1 MKVGFKNSF
10 LKSIQKIR
18 NFELKEDIFEV
29 ISNVENA
36 QNLIEIQNLKKLKG
50 YSVYFRIRV
59 GDYRIGIKWVEE
71 SQTVFFVTFDH
82 RKDIYKK
89 FP

>member
-1 MKVGFKNSF
+1 MKVSFKNSF

-18 NFELKEDIFEV
+18 NSELKEDIFEV

-59 GDYRIGIKWVEE
+59 GDYRIGIKWVEDN
-71 SQTVFFVTFDH
+71 QTVFFVTFDH